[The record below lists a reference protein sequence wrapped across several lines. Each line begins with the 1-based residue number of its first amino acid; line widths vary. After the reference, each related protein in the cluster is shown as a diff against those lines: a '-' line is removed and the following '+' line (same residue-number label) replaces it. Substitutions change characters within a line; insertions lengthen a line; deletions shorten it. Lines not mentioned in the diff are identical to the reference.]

1 MTAKP
6 QHSLFQYL
14 VLSFLVALP
23 MMATDILLPALP
35 TIASELQVTELEIKY
50 VLVVYM
56 IGFASS
62 ILSFG
67 ILSDKYGRKPCIKV
81 SLAIFL
87 LATLLCCLVTDVYQL
102 IGLRFL
108 QAFGAGSM
116 TVLVRA
122 VIRDCYDETTSVV
135 VLSTMSAVMTLS
147 TLFAP
152 LIGSLLFEQFGW
164 RMILGFLIAMVLLVS
179 LFIEKQLPNSTISNK
194 NLNLLDWRYFGK
206 LAKQAWQSKPFVGY
220 TLIISL
226 IWSAFFC
233 FVVESSF
240 LFQNVFGLS
249 STVFAVFFS
258 IISVG
263 YMVGSMTARKLIVR
277 HRSDKLILLGLSLAT
292 VSMLIGCLLLWVVF
306 NPYVVLVAT
315 FVFLAGCGMIVPNC
329 QSRSLAQFHDNIGFY
344 ASIFYAVEMFT
355 TGVVSAIK
363 TQLQLDGLANF
374 ILMLGLAVLSLLIFY
389 RLCWRKVV

>member
-1 MTAKP
+1 MKT
-6 QHSLFQYL
+6 HSLLQYL

-35 TIASELQVTELEIKY
+35 AIATELQATEIQIKY
-50 VLVVYM
+50 ILVVYM
-56 IGFASS
+56 IGFATS

-67 ILSDKYGRKPCIKV
+67 IISDKYGRKPCIKV

-87 LATLLCCLVTDVYQL
+87 ITTLLCCLINDVYQL

-147 TLFAP
+147 TLLAP

-164 RMILGFLIAMVLLVS
+164 RAILLFLIAIAGLVS
-179 LFIEKQLPNSTISNK
+179 LFVEKQLPNSQISNR
-194 NLNLLDWRYFGK
+194 NLNLFDWRYFASLIK
-206 LAKQAWQSKPFVGY
+206 IAWKSKPFVGY
-220 TLIISL
+220 TLIISF

-240 LFQNVFGLS
+240 LFQNVFKLNP
-249 STVFAVFFS
+249 TIFAIFFS
-258 IISVG
+258 IISLG
-263 YMVGSMTARKLIVR
+263 YMMGSMTSRKLILK
-277 HRSDKLILLGLSLAT
+277 HSSDSLILLGLSLAT
-292 VSMLIGCLLLWVVF
+292 LSMLLGCAVMWF
-306 NPYVVLVAT
+306 AFDPYVVLVAT
-315 FVFLAGCGMIVPNC
+315 FIFLAGCGLIVPNC
-329 QSRSLAQFHDNIGFY
+329 QSRSLAQFSNNIGFY

-355 TGVVSAIK
+355 TGIVSALK
-363 TQLQLDGLANF
+363 TQLHLDGLANF
-374 ILMLGLAVLSLLIFY
+374 GLMLGLAVVSLWIFY
-389 RLCWRKVV
+389 QLCWNSKRSV